1 MPDGSPR
8 WRRPASAPGWFAA
21 GVVVLL
27 ANTAYLAAFASPTPF
42 YFGNV
47 VLHMLLGL
55 ALAVACA
62 RPIIRAYR
70 RAVDRRAA
78 RLGARRRRS
87 R

>member
-8 WRRPASAPGWFAA
+8 RRRPASAPGWFAA

-27 ANTAYLAAFASPTPF
+27 VNTAYLAAFASPTPF

-55 ALAVACA
+55 ALAVVCA
-62 RPIIRAYR
+62 RPI
-70 RAVDRRAA
+70 DS
-78 RLGARRRRS
+78 RLSSSCQSASGLAGRS
-87 R
+87 SERGP